1 MFEFIRTHQRLMQLF
16 LMMIL
21 APLFIA
27 GGLQVGRFG
36 ESDTAVA
43 KVGDKIISQQELEY
57 ALREQDPQ
65 GTNTLGAKQQ
75 VLDKLITE
83 RALDFESKH
92 EHSYPTTADI
102 QTFVLRNFPELA
114 DPSLSQ
120 EERAKRYNAIASS
133 KGMSISMLEN
143 RVARLLVYERT
154 AGEIQ
159 STVFVPKSVVA
170 RLSDI
175 VEQEREVQQML
186 FKTADFTSQVKITD
200 DMLKAYY
207 HKNLAMFQVPEHA
220 KIEYVVL
227 SADILAPKIVVSDA
241 DANAYYEQN
250 KKLYVV
256 EEQRR
261 ASHILIKV
269 AKGATDAVKAEAK
282 AKAEKLLAEARKAPG
297 EFARLAKE
305 NSQDE
310 GSAEHGGDL
319 DFFSQGMMVKPFQD
333 AVDKLKVGEIS
344 DVVQS
349 DYGYHIIMLTAIK
362 PAVAKPF
369 DDVKA
374 DILTELTKQQAAK
387 KYSELRETFTNTVYE
402 QADSLKP
409 VIDKLGDKAGLKIQT
424 AANLTRSPDPA
435 IAPTVAYNN
444 QKFLALLF
452 ANDSIKNKHNTE
464 AVEVSPGTLISG
476 RVVEYKAA
484 SQRAF
489 EEVQATV
496 REAVI
501 QTEARNLAQKACD
514 AKLAELKTKDDL
526 TGFTAPQTV
535 SRTRQAGAFPGVTL
549 TLMKADVSKLPSF
562 VEVESPGQGYSVYRI
577 NKIGQPATP
586 DPAHRAVIQQQLG
599 NVLAQQEMHAYIEAL
614 KHKAK
619 VKVLR
624 PDAVADAANTAPGKN
639 TGDTGDSGTE
649 EPY

>member
-16 LMMIL
+16 LMLII
-21 APLFIA
+21 APFFIA
-27 GGLQVGRFG
+27 GGLQVGKFG

-43 KVGDKIISQQELEY
+43 KVGDKIISQQQLEY
-57 ALREQDPQ
+57 ALRELDPQ
-65 GTNTLGAKQQ
+65 AASAPGAKQE

-83 RALDFESKH
+83 RVLGLEAKH
-92 EHSYPTTADI
+92 DRSSPTAADI
-102 QTFVLRNFPELA
+102 QLFVLKNFPELA

-120 EERAKRYNAIASS
+120 EERAKRYQAIAGS
-133 KGMSISMLEN
+133 KGMSIAMLED
-143 RVARLLVYERT
+143 RIARQLVYERT

-159 STVFVPKSVVA
+159 SSVFVPKSVVG
-170 RLSDI
+170 RLSDL

-186 FKTADFTSQVKITD
+186 FKTADFTSQVKVTD
-200 DMLKAYY
+200 DMLKEYY
-207 HKNLAMFQVPEHA
+207 HKNLAQFQVPEQA

-227 SADILAPKIVVSDA
+227 SADILAPKMAVSDA

-250 KKLYVV
+250 KKLYGI

-269 AKGATDAVKAEAK
+269 AKGATDVVKADAK

-297 EFARLAKE
+297 EFAKLAKE

-310 GSAEHGGDL
+310 GSAERGGDL
-319 DFFSQGMMVKPFQD
+319 DFFSHGMMAKPFQD

-344 DVVQS
+344 DIVQS
-349 DYGYHIIMLTAIK
+349 DYGYHIIKLTAVK
-362 PAVAKPF
+362 PAVVKAF

-374 DILTELTKQQAAK
+374 DILTELRKQQAAK

-409 VIDKLGDKAGLKIQT
+409 VVDKLSDKAGLKIET
-424 AANLTRSPDPA
+424 VAGLARSPDPA
-435 IAPTVAYNN
+435 VAPTVAYNN
-444 QKFLALLF
+444 QKFLTLLF
-452 ANDSIKNKHNTE
+452 SDDSIKSKHNTE

-476 RVVEYKAA
+476 RVVEYKTA
-484 SQRAF
+484 SQRPF

-501 QTEARNLAQKACD
+501 KIEARKLAQKACE
-514 AKLAELKTKDDL
+514 AKLAELKIKDDP

-535 SRTRQAGAFPGVTL
+535 SRTRMAGFPSVAQA
-549 TLMKADVSKLPSF
+549 LMKADVSKLPSF
-562 VEVESPGQGYSVYRI
+562 VEVESPMQGYSVYRI

-586 DPAHRAVIQQQLG
+586 DPANRTAIQQQLG

-614 KHKAK
+614 KHNAK

-624 PDAVADAANTAPGKN
+624 PDAVADAASAAQGKN
-639 TGDTGDSGTE
+639 TGDTGTE